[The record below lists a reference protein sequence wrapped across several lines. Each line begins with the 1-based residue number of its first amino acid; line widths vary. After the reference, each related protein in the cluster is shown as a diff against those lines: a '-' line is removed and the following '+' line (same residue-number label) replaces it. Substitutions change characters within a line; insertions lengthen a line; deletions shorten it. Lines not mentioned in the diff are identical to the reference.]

1 MTQATLNDGTKVFCL
16 RKPEAKMLDHHVDG
30 YLQNGI
36 KSMTE
41 TLSLTSVL
49 MLVFSVLE
57 PFKRQKM
64 FTPIVLNPYQ
74 IYMRCLVRTLRNM
87 EKV

>member
-36 KSMTE
+36 KINDGD
-41 TLSLTSVL
+41 V
-49 MLVFSVLE
+49 VFDVGANVGV
-57 PFKRQKM
+57 FGIRATQKAKKCSRLL
-64 FTPIVLNPYQ
+64 F
-74 IYMRCLVRTLRNM
+74 
-87 EKV
+87 

>member
-36 KSMTE
+36 KINDGDVVFDVGANVGVFGIRACLLYTSPSPRDA
-41 TLSLTSVL
+41 TLSRMPS
-49 MLVFSVLE
+49 SA
-57 PFKRQKM
+57 
-64 FTPIVLNPYQ
+64 
-74 IYMRCLVRTLRNM
+74 
-87 EKV
+87 